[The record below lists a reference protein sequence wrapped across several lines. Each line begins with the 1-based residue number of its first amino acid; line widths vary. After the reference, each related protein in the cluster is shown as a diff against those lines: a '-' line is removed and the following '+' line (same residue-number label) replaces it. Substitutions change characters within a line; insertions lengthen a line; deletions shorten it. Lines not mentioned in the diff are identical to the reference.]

1 MGNILIDM
9 MGLLSRKR
17 VVKTYDYTDM
27 LVLGRRPNADD
38 SIFNTPKMH
47 NELISIKDLRAQFD
61 TGEVTEYVYQT
72 AGHAKRKAKQ
82 IMNEGVSEFVVATA
96 EQLHYLRPEFVE
108 DYDDPLA

>member
-1 MGNILIDM
+1 M
-9 MGLLSRKR
+9 MSKKKYYPNNWQAIKDTPDDFFLPPDGQHI
-17 VVKTYDYTDM
+17 TYDEFMDWKIGGYE
-27 LVLGRRPNADD
+27 LPS
-38 SIFNTPKMH
+38 SINCIIR
-47 NELISIKDLRAQFD
+47 ESRID